1 MKQIYSIMGALE
13 NKSFDFSIKI
23 VNTCRQLREERKEFV
38 LSKQLLRSGTAIGA
52 LYREA
57 QQAQS
62 KADFIHKLS
71 ISQKE
76 CNETKYWIDLLSKT
90 NYLDN
95 DTTSDLSFH
104 VKELSKLLSSIILTT
119 KKRYLK

>member
-1 MKQIYSIMGALE
+1 MGALE

-38 LSKQLLRSGTAIGA
+38 LSKQLLRSGTAVGS

-57 QQAQS
+57 QQAES
-62 KADFIHKLS
+62 KADFIHKLA

-90 NYLDN
+90 NYLN
-95 DTTSDLSFH
+95 NETSLELSNH
-104 VKELSKLLSSIILTT
+104 CNELSKLISSIILTT
-119 KKRYLK
+119 KQRYMK